1 MKTVIQDKMRRGTIV
16 FELLSQQVSVDINVE
31 IKGFDLGDKKIRLML
46 DRKELTRAIGAM
58 K

>member
-31 IKGFDLGDKKIRLML
+31 IKGFDL
-46 DRKELTRAIGAM
+46 EQ
-58 K
+58 